1 MKPLLKFNMK
11 IPWNKRK
18 KRAFYSKTLF
28 VLLCLLTILSDYN
41 VALQRLNTNY
51 EHQNNKRNVDD
62 ITTTTAVIQKDL
74 ISDDAFNN
82 ITTNCPSLDRRIYK
96 GHSPIGFLNFGPNDT
111 SKITYEKVSME
122 NSKTLEGCLNECC
135 NVKTSCEAIF
145 SYSNNSILNCFMI
158 TCHEGRYCLPSKS
171 SKSVE
176 NSTSVVLLRPPSGVS
191 KNILHF
197 EICLI
202 YSTNVDKFI
211 YLYQD
216 IIHFN
221 F

>member
-1 MKPLLKFNMK
+1 MKPPLKFNMK
-11 IPWNKRK
+11 IPWNKKK

-41 VALQRLNTNY
+41 VALQRLNTKY
-51 EHQNNKRNVDD
+51 EHQNYKRNVDD
-62 ITTTTAVIQKDL
+62 ITTITTAVIQNDL

-135 NVKTSCEAIF
+135 NVKSSCEAIF

-171 SKSVE
+171 SKNVE

-191 KNILHF
+191 KNVLHI
-197 EICLI
+197 EIRLI
-202 YSTNVDKFI
+202 
-211 YLYQD
+211 
-216 IIHFN
+216 
-221 F
+221 

>member
-1 MKPLLKFNMK
+1 MKTPLKFNMK
-11 IPWNKRK
+11 IPWNRK
-18 KRAFYSKTLF
+18 KKKAFYSKTLF

-51 EHQNNKRNVDD
+51 EHKNNKRDVDH
-62 ITTTTAVIQKDL
+62 ITTTTTAVIKKDL
-74 ISDDAFNN
+74 ISDDAYNS

-145 SYSNNSILNCFMI
+145 SYSNNSLLTCFMI

-191 KNILHF
+191 DNVLNF
-197 EICLI
+197 ELFLI
-202 YSTNVDKFI
+202 KIS
-211 YLYQD
+211 
-216 IIHFN
+216 
-221 F
+221 